1 MDIDIIDPKVQNSGQ
16 VGADRGASIMER
28 IATALVLAA
37 AAVVFA
43 PHAPAD
49 AATCQPGLK
58 GLALSAPSVP
68 GGADVTAKVTLSC
81 AAPAAVTVGLTGFTG
96 AAAPRS
102 VRVARGKAS
111 ATAVITTS
119 VTHVAR
125 HGHIDALLRRVTRK
139 AALTITRTPRT
150 CKNPTLSSTS
160 VATLVYVGQRP
171 QLTVR
176 LSCAAAAPVRV
187 SLASSNPLLP
197 VPASVTIGRYYQT
210 ATVSLDAKADEAGQY
225 SASVTAK
232 LGTRSKTKTITV
244 DPGLASVTIPAC
256 SEPNCVSLDVLFTG
270 NIPAGGYTVQLA
282 SNNAA
287 ITVPSSYSFQAG
299 SIGGVFPVTVNPVTV
314 NTTVTLSATF
324 GGRTLTASTVLLPP
338 WNPSDSLTITAE
350 QAAPDYGQEFD
361 LEYQA
366 LLSNPAPA
374 SGETVTF
381 SSPSASLELQ
391 TTTDFIGAGDDD
403 AYVDVNTANVTSPV
417 HTTLVATVDGVS
429 ASLPVTIEPGLASFT
444 NVPATV
450 EGGQPF
456 TATINLAGP
465 VDTATTVSLQST
477 AGILNVPGTV
487 TIPAGQSSASFQAT
501 TVTVTADSTVNIYA
515 YLGSTSLPSAAIT
528 VTP

>member
-1 MDIDIIDPKVQNSGQ
+1 MK
-16 VGADRGASIMER
+16 R
-28 IATALVLAA
+28 IALVLVLIAA
-37 AAVVFA
+37 AMVFV
-43 PHAPAD
+43 PHTPAG
-49 AATCQPGLK
+49 AATCQPALK
-58 GLALSAPSVP
+58 GLTLSPASVP
-68 GGADVTAKVTLSC
+68 GGAPATAKVTLSC
-81 AAPAAVTVGLTGFTG
+81 KAPAAVKVGLAGFTG

-102 VRVARGKAS
+102 VRVARGKTTG
-111 ATAVITTS
+111 TAAITTS
-119 VTHVAR
+119 VTRVAR
-125 HGHIDALLRRVTRK
+125 HGHIKATLRKVVRT
-139 AALTITRTPRT
+139 AALAITRTPRT
-150 CKNPTLSSTS
+150 CKNPALSSLS

-171 QLTVR
+171 QLTLR
-176 LSCAAAAPVRV
+176 LNCAAAAPVRV
-187 SLASSNPLLP
+187 SLTSSNSLLP
-197 VPASVTIGRYYQT
+197 VPATVTIGRYYQT
-210 ATVSLDAKADEAGQY
+210 AAVSLDPKAYEIGQY
-225 SASVTAK
+225 SASVTAR
-232 LGTRSKTKTITV
+232 LGTRSKAKTITV

-299 SIGGVFPVTVNPVTV
+299 SIGGVFPVTVNPVTA

-324 GGRTLTASTVLLPP
+324 EGRTLTASTVLLPP
-338 WNPSDSLTITAE
+338 WNPSDSLTVTAE

-417 HTTLVATVDGVS
+417 HTTLVATLDGVS

-450 EGGQPF
+450 AGGQPF

-501 TVTVTADSTVNIYA
+501 TVAVTADSTVNIYA

>member
-1 MDIDIIDPKVQNSGQ
+1 MK
-16 VGADRGASIMER
+16 R
-28 IATALVLAA
+28 IALVLVLVAA
-37 AAVVFA
+37 AMVFV
-43 PHAPAD
+43 PHTPAG
-49 AATCQPGLK
+49 AATCRPALK
-58 GLALSAPSVP
+58 GLTLSPASVP
-68 GGADVTAKVTLSC
+68 GGAPAAAKVTLSC
-81 AAPAAVTVGLTGFTG
+81 RAPAAVKVGLAGFTG

-102 VRVARGKAS
+102 VRVARGKTTG
-111 ATAVITTS
+111 TAAIATS

-125 HGHIDALLRRVTRK
+125 HGRIKATLRKVVRT
-139 AALTITRTPRT
+139 AALAITRTPRT
-150 CKNPTLSSTS
+150 CKNPALSSLS

-171 QLTVR
+171 QLTLR
-176 LSCAAAAPVRV
+176 LDCAAAVPVRV
-187 SLASSNPLLP
+187 SLTSSNSLLP
-197 VPASVTIGRYYQT
+197 VPATVTIGRYYQT
-210 ATVSLDAKADEAGQY
+210 ATVSLDPKAAQEGQY
-225 SASVTAK
+225 SVSVAAK
-232 LGTRSKTKTITV
+232 RGTTSKAKTITV

-270 NIPAGGYTVQLA
+270 NIPAGGYTIQLA

-287 ITVPSSYSFQAG
+287 ITVPSSYSIQAG
-299 SIGGVFPVTVNPVTV
+299 GAGVVFPVTVNPVTV
-314 NTTVTLSATF
+314 NTTVTLSVTF

-338 WNPSDSLTITAE
+338 WNTGDSLALTAE
-350 QAAPDYGQEFD
+350 QAGPAYGQEFD

-391 TTTDFIGAGDDD
+391 NTTWFISPGDND

-444 NVPATV
+444 DVPATV
-450 EGGQPF
+450 TGGQSF
-456 TATINLAGP
+456 TATVNLAGP

-477 AGILNVPGTV
+477 VGILDVPVTV

-501 TVTVTADSTVNIYA
+501 TVAVTSDTTVNIYA
-515 YLGSTSLPSAAIT
+515 YLGSASLPSSTIT